1 MIRDICGS
9 ESGYRKHRRESEEKC
24 QPCKDAHNVHR
35 RATYNPEANKKSAQ
49 KYKAKERAR
58 KQVIK
63 AAKQAAKV
71 KAYEAKVKAKEEE
84 TREYLAIKERVLA
97 FNQIVIVVK
106 PSRKEF
112 NKTGMT
118 RAEIDAMHAERRRER
133 KAATEQRKAE
143 RKARSLARK
152 ALEREQA
159 TVWKNNLLALQK
171 KLATQH
177 GTIIS
182 DYTRCKKLNGT
193 ACDTCKK
200 FASEYIRNRRAADP
214 EHDRKLRKDWKD
226 RNPKKVRASNR
237 LAKNRRDRKAAIN
250 GQEFYTTQDVLTFW
264 GTDCHICN
272 TPIDLEASRSCGI
285 GEWEKGLHLDHVIP
299 LSKGGPDK
307 LENVKPAHARCN
319 ITKRDLIYES

>member
-1 MIRDICGS
+1 MKRDICGT

-35 RATYNPEANKKSAQ
+35 RATYNPEANKRSAQ

-97 FNQIVIVVK
+97 FNQLVIVVK
-106 PSRKEF
+106 PNRKEF

-118 RAEIDAMHAERRRER
+118 RAQIDAMHAEKRRER
-133 KAATEQRKAE
+133 KDAIEQRKAD
-143 RKARSLARK
+143 RKARSMARK

-171 KLATQH
+171 KLTTQH
-177 GTIIS
+177 GTIIA
-182 DYTRCKKLNGT
+182 DYTRCKKINGT
-193 ACDTCKK
+193 ACNLCKA
-200 FASEYIRNRRAADP
+200 FAAKYMRDRKKANPDMYKISKKKYFEKYPHKKTELNRRA
-214 EHDRKLRKDWKD
+214 ERKRRAHVRGVKHVPFTVKD
-226 RNPKKVRASNR
+226 
-237 LAKNRRDRKAAIN
+237 AI
-250 GQEFYTTQDVLTFW
+250 DLW

-272 TPIDLEASRSCGI
+272 EPIDMKATRKCGEP
-285 GEWEKGLHLDHVIP
+285 GWEKGLHLDHVIP
-299 LSKGGPDK
+299 ISKGGPDVIS
-307 LENVKPAHARCN
+307 NVKPAHAKCN
-319 ITKRDLIYES
+319 VLKSDKF